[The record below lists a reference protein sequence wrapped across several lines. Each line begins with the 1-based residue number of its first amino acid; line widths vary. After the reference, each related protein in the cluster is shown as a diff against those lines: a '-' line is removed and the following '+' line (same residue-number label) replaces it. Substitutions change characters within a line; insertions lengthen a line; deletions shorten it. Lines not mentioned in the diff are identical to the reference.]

1 MSTILQSGTVTP
13 GHVATWT
20 ISGVLQDGGTAAA
33 PYINALGVY
42 GSGGTPFTITNSSY
56 PGSQS
61 GSPATVGMGVTSTT
75 AYTTVNNAG
84 TYQVRINGVTSLSL
98 TQAGT
103 LAVNTI
109 TLQNPIPVA
118 SGGTGLTA
126 PGAAGTVLT
135 STGTNT
141 PLAWGQLPSVWSQSV
156 RSFGAVGN
164 GVTDDTAAIQA
175 ALNAGVGYFP
185 VGTYLVTYSLYI
197 PSGVEVWG
205 EGTGSVVVMGNTWGA
220 LPPSGQANSAYD
232 LFVNLDSSF
241 SNQVSA
247 VATGTDKNITI
258 RDITLHGNTTT
269 TWGTNGGLIKMFGV
283 TNFIAR
289 NLRLRYCA
297 LGIGIAGCSG
307 FIVDNITHD
316 DCYGFVTSIWWASSR
331 GVLSNLVGTSNGF
344 GTGGGCIQVN
354 AQPNGEV
361 PGSAC
366 VTEDID
372 ITNVTWYGAAA
383 DGSSIQ
389 IFPLSD
395 ADGNIVR
402 NVKVRGV
409 THNQTVP
416 SNTASAV
423 TITGSCQDI
432 IITDI
437 AVKGCNGTVH
447 AVNINYEG
455 TTSYYPNNVIINNLQ
470 CDSCTFLYNS
480 IVSVLYGSNIIISNI
495 SEINSS
501 YQFAVSTAE
510 TSVNVI
516 VNNINCH
523 AASTARFS
531 LGTKTLAIEND
542 FFSSTTKI
550 NSVLSAPVMQ
560 QNSTPSINL
569 AGSNYA
575 TAASISVPRT
585 LITGGTGG
593 IALPAI
599 GSGPSY
605 TVQCPIGS
613 EWFVYNRS
621 GSTCTVYTASGVT
634 LFGAGT
640 ITTNSFARFIP
651 FSSTLWVQG

>member
-1 MSTILQSGTVTP
+1 
-13 GHVATWT
+13 VA
-20 ISGVLQDGGTAAA
+20 Q
-33 PYINALGVY
+33 
-42 GSGGTPFTITNSSY
+42 
-56 PGSQS
+56 
-61 GSPATVGMGVTSTT
+61 
-75 AYTTVNNAG
+75 
-84 TYQVRINGVTSLSL
+84 
-98 TQAGT
+98 
-103 LAVNTI
+103 
-109 TLQNPIPVA
+109 PV
-118 SGGTGLTA
+118 SVGTGLTLNPTTHTLSLQNVA
-126 PGAAGTVLT
+126 SYVRNSFTASAGQTTFSITYTVGLAQVYINGVLLNPADYTAT
-135 STGTNT
+135 SGTSIVLNVAC
-141 PLAWGQLPSVWSQSV
+141 LAGDLVEIIVFNNATSFLPSSTVSV
-156 RSFGAVGN
+156 LSYGATGN

-205 EGTGSVVVMGNTWGA
+205 EGTGSVIVMGSTWGA

-232 LFVNLDSSF
+232 LFVNNDSAF

-247 VATGTDKNITI
+247 VATGTDKDITI
-258 RDITLHGNTTT
+258 RDITVHGNTTT

-283 TNFIAR
+283 TNFVAR

-307 FIVDNITHD
+307 FIIDNIIHD

-331 GVLSNLVGTSNGF
+331 GVLSNIVGTSNGF

-389 IFPLSD
+389 IFPLSN

-409 THNQTVP
+409 THNQTV
-416 SNTASAV
+416 ASSVGSAI
-423 TITGSCQDI
+423 TIIGSCQDI
-432 IITDI
+432 IISDVM
-437 AVKGCNGTVH
+437 VKGCNGTIA
-447 AVNINYEG
+447 AVNINWED
-455 TTSYYPNNVIINNLQ
+455 TTSYYPNNVVIDNLQ
-470 CDSCTFLYNS
+470 CVSCVFTNNP
-480 IVSVLYGSNIIISNI
+480 IVSVNYGSNIIISNI
-495 SEINSS
+495 SERACS
-501 YQFAVSTAE
+501 YQFAVATTA
-510 TSVNVI
+510 TALNVI
-516 VNNINCH
+516 VSNINCH

-531 LGTKTLAIEND
+531 LGVNTLAIEDD
-542 FFSSTTKI
+542 FVSSTFKI
-550 NSVLSAPVMQ
+550 NNVLSAPVLK

-575 TAASISVPRT
+575 TATAISVPRT

-621 GSTCTVYTASGVT
+621 GSTCTVYVASGVT
-634 LFGAGT
+634 LYGAGT
-640 ITTNSFARFIP
+640 MAANSFARFIP